1 MLFSS
6 IVLRNASRV
15 VGLRRFPTATVFY
28 ATNNTI
34 ANNNL
39 ALAQL
44 QLRTKSK
51 TSSADKSK
59 CNEDQS
65 TTDAPKDL
73 MIKSSNPKK
82 SNAHHEKTNL
92 SSNNAPNNTSS
103 MSDKKDVSTVR
114 KVTDAILRAPSIFW
128 FYITQPKVLRKKV
141 IELKEAAIKEVHH
154 LWMGSKLLAADVRT
168 ARHIMNRTLRGS
180 SLSRRERKQLLR
192 TVTDV
197 FRLVPMSIFFLVPF
211 MEFALPFALKIFPNM
226 LPSTFQDSLKVSSLI
241 LLKYVYQLQS
251 LIG

>member
-59 CNEDQS
+59 CNEGQP

-73 MIKSSNPKK
+73 IIKSNPKK

-92 SSNNAPNNTSS
+92 TSNNAPNNTSS

-114 KVTDAILRAPSIFW
+114 KVTDAILKAPSIFW